1 MLKLSLTNASRRAGG
16 LTHAQAAEASP
27 GVSRACAIAVFQ
39 FLAQNGLCVNLDA
52 ATETF
57 PLQLPVPGRTGL
69 DGLDE
74 DEEEAAAAAAAASL
88 DDPEDDD
95 VDVGDEDGDDGEENM
110 EADGAEEDGDDDLGH
125 PLLQQHLHSGDNSLI
140 DGAME
145 GVLDPADLD
154 PDALA
159 HHPQQPNQQLL
170 QHYHP
175 DVLVAAANFGGPA
188 LPLDVGNLDVGA
200 LDAALEVGALLP
212 DMLMDIDALMLP

>member
-1 MLKLSLTNASRRAGG
+1 VRQSGCG
-16 LTHAQAAEASP
+16 D
-27 GVSRACAIAVFQ
+27 V
-39 FLAQNGLCVNLDA
+39 
-52 ATETF
+52 ETF

-110 EADGAEEDGDDDLGH
+110 EADGADEDGDDDLGH

-145 GVLDPADLD
+145 GVLDPADLVNRRCAE
-154 PDALA
+154 PIIRSSPTSSCCSTTTRTCWLRRPTLA
-159 HHPQQPNQQLL
+159 GQRCRSMSVTSTWVPWTQLWKS
-170 QHYHP
+170 
-175 DVLVAAANFGGPA
+175 ARFSRTC
-188 LPLDVGNLDVGA
+188 
-200 LDAALEVGALLP
+200 
-212 DMLMDIDALMLP
+212 